1 MGNEYDELLA
11 MLEKNRELELK
22 NVQMSQEKEEQLKS
36 AGAKLMLYQI
46 RMDSTKHAKILQTLI
61 DTIKEGTPEYL
72 WDYRIDRYVGQVAT
86 ERVLQK
92 HVEIEKEMIQRHEA
106 IIKKTDDRGIQM
118 ILQHIVDDEKRHH
131 KMLMEVIKQLHK
143 LGP

>member
-36 AGAKLMLYQI
+36 AGAKLILYQI

-86 ERVLQK
+86 ERELQK
-92 HVEIEKEMIQRHEA
+92 HVEIEKEMIQHHEA

-131 KMLMEVIKQLHK
+131 KMLTEVIKQLHK

>member
-1 MGNEYDELLA
+1 MGNEYDELLT

>member
-1 MGNEYDELLA
+1 MGNENDEFLA
-11 MLEKNRELELK
+11 MLEKHRELELK
-22 NVQMSQEKEEQLKS
+22 NVQMSKEKEEQLKS

-46 RMDSTKHAKILQTLI
+46 RIDSTKHATILQTLI

-86 ERVLQK
+86 ERLLQK
-92 HVEIEKEMIQRHEA
+92 HVEIEEEMIQRHEA
-106 IIKKTDDRGIQM
+106 AIKKTDNPGIQM
-118 ILQHIVDDEKRHH
+118 ILQHIIEDEKRHH
-131 KMLMEVIKQLHK
+131 KMLKEVIKQLHK

>member
-11 MLEKNRELELK
+11 MLEKNRELELN

-36 AGAKLMLYQI
+36 AGAKLILYQI

-86 ERVLQK
+86 ERALQK

>member
-1 MGNEYDELLA
+1 MGKENDEFLS
-11 MLEKNRELELK
+11 MLEKHRELELN
-22 NVQMSQEKEEQLKS
+22 NVQMSKEKEEQLKS

-86 ERVLQK
+86 ERLLQK
-92 HVEIEKEMIQRHEA
+92 HVEIEEEMIQRHEA
-106 IIKKTDDRGIQM
+106 AIKKTDNPGIQM
-118 ILQHIVDDEKRHH
+118 ILQHIVEDEKRHH
-131 KMLMEVIKQLHK
+131 KMLKEVIKQLHK

>member
-1 MGNEYDELLA
+1 
-11 MLEKNRELELK
+11 MLEKNWELELK
-22 NVQMSQEKEEQLKS
+22 NVQMSKEKEEQLKS

-86 ERVLQK
+86 ERLLQK
-92 HVEIEKEMIQRHEA
+92 HVEIEEEMIQRHEA
-106 IIKKTDDRGIQM
+106 AIKKTDNPGIQM

-131 KMLMEVIKQLHK
+131 QMLKDVIKQLHK

>member
-36 AGAKLMLYQI
+36 AGSKLILYQI

-86 ERVLQK
+86 ERALQK
-92 HVEIEKEMIQRHEA
+92 HVEIEKEMIQHHEA

>member
-1 MGNEYDELLA
+1 MENENGELLEI
-11 MLEKNRELELK
+11 LEENRKLELQNIK
-22 NVQMSQEKEEQLKS
+22 ISQEKEEQLKS
-36 AGAKLMLYQI
+36 AGAKLILYQI

-86 ERVLQK
+86 EQALQK

-106 IIKKTDDRGIQM
+106 MIKKTDNQGVKL

-131 KMLMEVIKQLHK
+131 KMLKEVIKQLHK

>member
-1 MGNEYDELLA
+1 MGNENDEFLA
-11 MLEKNRELELK
+11 MLEKHRELELK
-22 NVQMSQEKEEQLKS
+22 NVQMSKEKEEQLKS

-46 RMDSTKHAKILQTLI
+46 RMDSTKHATILQTLI

-86 ERVLQK
+86 ERTLQE

-106 IIKKTDDRGIQM
+106 AIKKSDNPGIQM

-131 KMLMEVIKQLHK
+131 KMLKEVIKQLHK

>member
-36 AGAKLMLYQI
+36 AGAKLILYQI
-46 RMDSTKHAKILQTLI
+46 RMDSTKHAQILQTLI

-86 ERVLQK
+86 ERALQK
-92 HVEIEKEMIQRHEA
+92 HVEIEKEMIQHHEA

-143 LGP
+143 LGS